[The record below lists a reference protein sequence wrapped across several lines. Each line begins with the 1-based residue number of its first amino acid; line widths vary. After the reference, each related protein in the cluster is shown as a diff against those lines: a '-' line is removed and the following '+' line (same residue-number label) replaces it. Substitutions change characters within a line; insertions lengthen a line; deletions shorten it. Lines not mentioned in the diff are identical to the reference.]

1 MQAELVY
8 PGGANPGGVPGRQT
22 TGVAG
27 RAGEFLEVNGRH
39 ALVFGNRRAQMPT
52 HSGCGVIGVGVA
64 HVAALA
70 GIGGNFFRIVRLEV
84 IRRAMWVFRRFDVA
98 ATDHVINSVA
108 VAVGTTHS

>member
-1 MQAELVY
+1 MH

-39 ALVFGNRRAQMPT
+39 ALVFGNRRAQMPP

-64 HVAALA
+64 HVAALT
-70 GIGGNFFRIVRLEV
+70 GVGGNFFGLVSFEI
-84 IRRAMWVFRRFDVA
+84 IRRA
-98 ATDHVINSVA
+98 
-108 VAVGTTHS
+108 VGGF